1 MKLPAIGLASIV
13 LGATLIAG
21 SNPAFAATTCV
32 EGVIPSFLNGSYELP
47 DFAPSNYLETG
58 AGNGWQSTD
67 ITGVIE
73 LWGNGKEGLTAYQG
87 RQWLALESYND
98 ASVFQDF
105 ATTPGQV
112 LNWSLVHRDRYS
124 NGTATFTLKMGTSG
138 NMVDQTTSVV
148 TGQTWTARSGSYT
161 VPAGQTTTR
170 FEMVSDAGS
179 ITNRGDNMID
189 AVVVT
194 TQICTE
200 DPALANTGSNSQDL
214 LPLGIA
220 FSVVGALLIALRRRQ
235 LH

>member
-32 EGVIPSFLNGSYELP
+32 EGAIPSFVNGSYELP
-47 DFAPSNYLETG
+47 DFAPSDYLETG

-87 RQWLALESYND
+87 RQWLALESYHD

-148 TGQTWTARSGSYT
+148 TGQTWAARSGSYT

-170 FEMVSDAGS
+170 FEMVSAAGS

-189 AVVVT
+189 AIVVT

-214 LPLGIA
+214 LPVGLGL
-220 FSVVGALLIALRRRQ
+220 SVVGAILIALRRRQ
-235 LH
+235 SH